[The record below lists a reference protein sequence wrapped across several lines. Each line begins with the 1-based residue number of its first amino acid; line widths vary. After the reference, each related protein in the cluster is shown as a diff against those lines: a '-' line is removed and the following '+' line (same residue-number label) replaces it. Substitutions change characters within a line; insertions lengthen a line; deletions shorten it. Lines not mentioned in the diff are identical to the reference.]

1 MLINVNDVKLCMLL
15 VLRVDSDVQQ
25 MSRLNH

>member
-15 VLRVDSDVQQ
+15 VPRVDSDVQQ
-25 MSRLNH
+25 TSRLNH